1 MRIVLHESFVE
12 DTGLIVSEGHLL
24 AHAER
29 QGLSFNI
36 VGVFEHEEHIFNG
49 LIQIIR

>member
-1 MRIVLHESFVE
+1 MRIVLQESFVE

-29 QGLSFNI
+29 QDLSVI